1 MFNNQKFLTCG
12 VMAEIPAWLANLMWH
27 MVLTIEVPRKD
38 YLQVFIL
45 TKTPTGQHIVHKQ
58 EELEVECPD
67 AVDAKV
73 FVIDDRTY
81 STMLLADEY

>member
-1 MFNNQKFLTCG
+1 MILT
-12 VMAEIPAWLANLMWH
+12 M
-27 MVLTIEVPRKD
+27 EVPRKD

-45 TKTPTGQHIVHKQ
+45 TTTPTGQHIVYEQ
-58 EELEVECPD
+58 EQPPYRYELEVEWM
-67 AVDAKV
+67 DAKV